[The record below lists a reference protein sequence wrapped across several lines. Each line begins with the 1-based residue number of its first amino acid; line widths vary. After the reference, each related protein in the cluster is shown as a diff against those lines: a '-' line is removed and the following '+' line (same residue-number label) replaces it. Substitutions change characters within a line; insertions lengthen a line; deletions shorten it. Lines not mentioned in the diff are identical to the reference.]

1 MDAINC
7 PICGSENPANA
18 THCQHCRVNL
28 KLAQRD
34 PEEIRRAKRTPIEHH
49 EGRSAREN
57 ILIAAKIGLAVLS
70 MAGFAIAIVLSGSY
84 DASASW
90 VGKRLVYCFLGLWAL
105 CAIWVLMELGR
116 VKRSVAPSS
125 IAKAIALAVFSPEG
139 VGLIVLAFIVL
150 LAVLVA
156 PVALIVLAFIANA
169 EVCPYCEGR
178 IAPQALKCP
187 HCGSDLTT
195 ANAPGHPDQSQ
206 F

>member
-7 PICGSENPANA
+7 PICGAENPANA
-18 THCQHCRVNL
+18 THCQHCGVNL

-34 PEEIRRAKRTPIEHH
+34 PEEIRRAKRTQIEYH
-49 EGRSAREN
+49 EGRSVREKT
-57 ILIAAKIGLAVLS
+57 LIAAKTGLAVLS
-70 MAGFAIAIVLSGSY
+70 MAGLAIAIILSGSH

-90 VGKRLVYCFLGLWAL
+90 VGKRLVYLFLGLWAL
-105 CAIWVLMELGR
+105 CAIWALMELSR
-116 VKRSVAPSS
+116 VKRSLPVPVYGELG
-125 IAKAIALAVFSPEG
+125 IA
-139 VGLIVLAFIVL
+139 

-156 PVALIVLAFIANA
+156 PVALIVLAFIASA

-178 IAPQALKCP
+178 IPPEALKCP

-195 ANAPGHPDQSQ
+195 ANVPGHPDQSK